1 MEEFRLH
8 ELHAFQGITV
18 LKPLMSKKKPI
29 VSNDVCSYTVLG
41 VCVCGCT
48 REIGIHRSRKKKVI
62 MIDEEY
68 TICFRF
74 PREKRYSPLM
84 CRKKERIVGCEG
96 QKFHCML

>member
-1 MEEFRLH
+1 MMFVRTQ
-8 ELHAFQGITV
+8 F
-18 LKPLMSKKKPI
+18 S
-29 VSNDVCSYTVLG
+29 
-41 VCVCGCT
+41 VCVCVVVQGKAVFT
-48 REIGIHRSRKKKVI
+48 ARAKKKVI

-96 QKFHCML
+96 QSFIVCCERSKAHS